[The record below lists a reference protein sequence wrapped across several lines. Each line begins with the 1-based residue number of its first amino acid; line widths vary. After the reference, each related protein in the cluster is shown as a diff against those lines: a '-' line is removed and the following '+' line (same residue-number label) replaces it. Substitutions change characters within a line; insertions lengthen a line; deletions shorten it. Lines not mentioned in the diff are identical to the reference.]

1 MSVRMVATGQP
12 TTSATRSASSPSRI
26 SRRAWACFSLSSFA
40 LIATS
45 EVFMTQKD
53 KDDLIVILVGG
64 TIFTAPFWLS
74 IIC

>member
-1 MSVRMVATGQP
+1 
-12 TTSATRSASSPSRI
+12 
-26 SRRAWACFSLSSFA
+26 
-40 LIATS
+40 
-45 EVFMTQKD
+45 MTQKD